1 MPKPKIDKVKLSAL
15 LRAGKSQKEI
25 AQLFGVSEG
34 AVSKAK
40 KELNISVVKN
50 VALESAHKVVDKNLN
65 AVDQLS
71 KINGYANE
79 LLDLLM
85 RWNRGDDEALQILE
99 SQVKWVRRGT
109 KKDAEEVLEYRFKD
123 PRELALKAMA
133 EIRGQLSLQLD
144 IFKTLYDVEAIAEF
158 QKEVLEAIAEVNR
171 DVRDKIVQ
179 RLKQR
184 RALRG
189 SVNLD

>member
-99 SQVKWVRRGT
+99 SQVKRVRRGT

>member
-1 MPKPKIDKVKLSAL
+1 
-15 LRAGKSQKEI
+15 
-25 AQLFGVSEG
+25 
-34 AVSKAK
+34 
-40 KELNISVVKN
+40 
-50 VALESAHKVVDKNLN
+50 VVDKNLN

-99 SQVKWVRRGT
+99 SQVKRVRRGT